1 MKIADMNWMQVEKN
15 LQQDRRA
22 VVPVGSTEQHG
33 YLRLTVDA
41 ILAERVSCEAAE
53 PLGVPVFPVLSYG
66 ITPYFRAYPGTISL
80 RLDTYQR
87 IVADILDSLAG
98 AGFTRIMFVN
108 GHGGNTPGGSIL
120 QEWMNAHPGTIVKW
134 HNWWNA
140 PRTAAAVAAIDSVAS
155 HASWMENFAWTRLTG
170 VKLPDGQKPMIDL
183 ARMRMMDAA
192 GVRAYLG
199 DGNFGGV
206 YQKPDEQMMQV
217 WRAGVEET
225 REALEGP
232 WA

>member
-1 MKIADMNWMQVEKN
+1 MKIEDMNWMQVEEN
-15 LQQDRRA
+15 LKRDSRA

-53 PLGVPVFPVLSYG
+53 PLGVPVFPILSYG

-87 IVADILDSLAG
+87 ILADILDSLA
-98 AGFTRIMFVN
+98 ATGFKRIMFVN

-120 QEWMNAHPGTIVKW
+120 QEWMNDHPGITVKW

-140 PRTAAAVAAIDSVAS
+140 PRTAAAVAEIDTVAS
-155 HASWMENFAWTRLTG
+155 HASWMENFAWTRLAN
-170 VKLPDGQKPMIDL
+170 VKLPEGQKPLIDL
-183 ARMRMMDAA
+183 TRMRMMDATA
-192 GVRAYLG
+192 VRNYVG
-199 DGNFGGV
+199 DGNYGGA
-206 YQKPDEQMMQV
+206 YQKPDDQMTRM
-217 WRAGVEET
+217 WRIGVEET

-232 WA
+232 WP